1 MKLCTGQRLRC
12 RHLWR
17 AMKQFLHPFST
28 VLIKTK
34 GIAYCILPQMAER
47 GDNVAHM
54 SNWGAS
60 LDLELCQ
67 VAFAEIDF
75 KTAFKTIKIP
85 LPTVHT
91 KLAFLTA
98 EIFFAEDLLIDFNYI
113 LFTERVE
120 NINPFLR
127 FFYGCLPFITW
138 ALPHLRK
145 IKDYCVNANMNNM
158 TCAVR
163 NYSVLKFKSR
173 FWVISDN
180 FYLANCYFIER
191 YIYLYC
197 QDANIC
203 KNAIKRS

>member
-1 MKLCTGQRLRC
+1 MKMLQIAAAPDCVYIYIYTSVYIHVLWQMKLCTGQRLRC

-47 GDNVAHM
+47 SDNVAHM

-91 KLAFLTA
+91 KLVFLTA

-113 LFTERVE
+113 LFTERVK
-120 NINPFLR
+120 NINPFLG
-127 FFYGCLPFITW
+127 FFLCLF
-138 ALPHLRK
+138 AFYHLS
-145 IKDYCVNANMNNM
+145 IAAF
-158 TCAVR
+158 T
-163 NYSVLKFKSR
+163 
-173 FWVISDN
+173 
-180 FYLANCYFIER
+180 
-191 YIYLYC
+191 
-197 QDANIC
+197 
-203 KNAIKRS
+203 KN

>member
-1 MKLCTGQRLRC
+1 
-12 RHLWR
+12 
-17 AMKQFLHPFST
+17 
-28 VLIKTK
+28 
-34 GIAYCILPQMAER
+34 MAER

-127 FFYGCLPFITW
+127 FFLWLFAFY
-138 ALPHLRK
+138 HLS
-145 IKDYCVNANMNNM
+145 IA
-158 TCAVR
+158 AF
-163 NYSVLKFKSR
+163 S
-173 FWVISDN
+173 
-180 FYLANCYFIER
+180 
-191 YIYLYC
+191 
-197 QDANIC
+197 
-203 KNAIKRS
+203 KN

>member
-120 NINPFLR
+120 NINPFLC
-127 FFYGCLPFITW
+127 FFFMAVCLLSPEHCRIFEK
-138 ALPHLRK
+138 LK
-145 IKDYCVNANMNNM
+145 II
-158 TCAVR
+158 
-163 NYSVLKFKSR
+163 VLMLIWMIWPVQLEIIQFWSFKAG
-173 FWVISDN
+173 FE
-180 FYLANCYFIER
+180 L
-191 YIYLYC
+191 
-197 QDANIC
+197 
-203 KNAIKRS
+203 